1 MKGSWRA
8 AETWHCETPA
18 VAPGGDEASMADPRV
33 EGIME
38 KSWTMTLCG
47 RVGVLAERPRGHS
60 I

>member
-1 MKGSWRA
+1 
-8 AETWHCETPA
+8 

-47 RVGVLAERPRGHS
+47 RVGVPVERPRGHS